1 MCAGMMLAAVACAP
15 TRRGPGDDGTGG
27 DASNASGSNGSDSN
41 CGMGAEFVYTI
52 DEFTNQLSRFDPHTK
67 TFTDLGALS
76 CNQGAA
82 TPFSM
87 GVDRNTI
94 AWVLY
99 DSGTLYHVD
108 INHGLACTPT
118 TWTGSMGLHVFGM
131 GFSTDVAGG
140 TTDSLFVGGGASQM
154 ASSYS
159 LAKVN
164 TSAMTA
170 QVVGTEPDL
179 PEMTGNSNAE
189 LWGFIPSASD
199 ARVVQFDKANGDI
212 IKAFDVPSLAGT
224 SNGYAFAHWGGDYW
238 VFLSTQSMTTVYQI
252 DHTSGAITSTTLA
265 PGRTVV
271 GAGVSTCAPVVLQ

>member
-1 MCAGMMLAAVACAP
+1 MLAVVACAP
-15 TRRGPGDDGTGG
+15 ARRSGPGDDDTSGG
-27 DASNASGSNGSDSN
+27 DASNVGGSGDNSN
-41 CGMGAEFVYTI
+41 CGSGAEFVYTI

-108 INHGLACTPT
+108 INNGLACTPT
-118 TWTGSMGLHVFGM
+118 TWNSPLGLIVFGM
-131 GFSTDVAGG
+131 GFSTDTPGG
-140 TTDSLFVGGGASQM
+140 TTDSLFVGGGGGQM
-154 ASSYS
+154 ASSFT

-164 TSAMTA
+164 TAAMTA
-170 QVVGTEPDL
+170 QMVGSEPDL

-189 LWGFIPSASD
+189 LWGFIPSDTS
-199 ARVVQFDKANGDI
+199 ARVVQFNKTDGSILTSFNE
-212 IKAFDVPSLAGT
+212 PTLAGST
-224 SNGYAFAHWGGDYW
+224 NGYAFAHWGGDYW
-238 VFLSTQSMTTVYQI
+238 VFLSQQAMTTVYQV